1 MILTRDASTIRQSSN
16 RVATNYST
24 TKQFAKDLIYFFNQT
39 NILTRRVEQD
49 VRRYMNALKPFEDK
63 D

>member
-1 MILTRDASTIRQSSN
+1 MILTPEYTRLRQASTRQ
-16 RVATNYST
+16 ATNYST
-24 TKQFAKDLIYFFNQT
+24 TKQFAKDLIYFFNQMQ
-39 NILTRRVEQD
+39 ILTRRTEQD